1 MKYRCY
7 FGRRW
12 STFSLIMLASEFD
25 MSTMQSDSAWMG
37 GQVPTGIVTVGDPLL
52 RNGVQAVANL
62 GEVAEIFQRMVA
74 LLRQLR
80 GAGLAAP
87 QLGIPLALAVI
98 EVRKTTLFPD
108 RPESPLIQ
116 MANPALTQITDERD
130 LDWEGCFSVP
140 GLMGLVPRYRTVH
153 VSYTDPTGRKVTQEH
168 SGYLARVVQHEVDHL
183 EGKLFLDRI
192 ESMATLTTVD
202 NYLKF
207 HHSAG

>member
-1 MKYRCY
+1 M
-7 FGRRW
+7 
-12 STFSLIMLASEFD
+12 
-25 MSTMQSDSAWMG
+25 
-37 GQVPTGIVTVGDPLL
+37 TVGDPLL
-52 RNGVQAVANL
+52 RGGVQAVANP
-62 GEVAEIFQRMVA
+62 GEVAEILQRMVA

-116 MANPALTQITDERD
+116 MTNPALTPITDELD

-153 VSYTDPTGRKVTQEH
+153 VSYADPAGRKVTQEY
-168 SGYLARVVQHEVDHL
+168 SGYLARVIQHEVDHL
-183 EGKLFLDRI
+183 EGKLFLDRM

-202 NYLKF
+202 NYIKF
-207 HHSAG
+207 HHSAGRVA